1 MSYLPPIIPQHTR
14 SQHSTMKVIHG
25 SQIGYEAASHEDPKN
40 PGVLKRVLATR
51 DNFIAGQ
58 IMMLNWARLPQGS
71 SFAAHYHEDMQETF
85 VILTGKVQMVVGEES
100 VELNAGDAIMID
112 HHEVHQMHNQSDH
125 DVEYIVFGVATE
137 QGGKT
142 VVV

>member
-1 MSYLPPIIPQHTR
+1 MKIIR
-14 SQHSTMKVIHG
+14 G
-25 SQIGYEAASHEDPKN
+25 SGIDFIAASHEDPKN

-51 DNFIAGQ
+51 DDFVAGQ
-58 IMMLNWARLPQGS
+58 IMMLNWARPPQDS

-85 VILTGKVQMVVGEES
+85 VILTGNVEMVVGEET
-100 VELNAGDAIMID
+100 VDLNAGDAIMID
-112 HHEVHQMHNQSDH
+112 HHEIHQMHNRSDH
-125 DVEYIVFGVATE
+125 DVEYVVFGVATE

>member
-1 MSYLPPIIPQHTR
+1 
-14 SQHSTMKVIHG
+14 MKVIRG
-25 SQIGYEAASHEDPKN
+25 SDIDFIAASHEDPKN

-51 DNFIAGQ
+51 DDFSTGHIQ
-58 IMMLNWARLPQGS
+58 MLNWARLPEGS

-85 VILTGKVQMVVGEES
+85 VILTGTVEMVVGDES
-100 VELNAGDAIMID
+100 VTLKAGDAIMID
-112 HHEVHQMHNQSDH
+112 HHEVHQMHNRSDH
-125 DVEYIVFGVATE
+125 DVDYVVFGVATE